1 MIASLAPW
9 TGLSHVLSH
18 PFMVRALVTGGL
30 VALACGLVGY
40 FLVLRAQVFA
50 ADALSHV
57 AFTGAAAALALGVD
71 LRFGLF
77 GACVGVAV
85 FLALIG
91 RRGRPD
97 DVVTGNMFAWVL
109 GLGTLLLSI
118 YTRSSSNGQTG
129 VNVLFGSVFG
139 LDPAPARFAAWVAL
153 GLCAVVIGLARPLL
167 FATLDEAAA
176 AAAGVP
182 VRTLGVAFLAV
193 VGAAAGEATQVVGA
207 LLLLGLLSAPTA
219 AAYRL
224 TTNPWRGLALSGA
237 LAVGSMWTGLI
248 LAYELPVLPPSFAVV
263 AAATATYVAA
273 LLGCYFRRKAPA
285 GPPPS
290 IARPEALGVS
300 E

>member
-1 MIASLAPW
+1 MIGSVAPW
-9 TGLSHVLSH
+9 TGIGHLLSH

-30 VALACGLVGY
+30 VAMACGLVGY

-57 AFTGAAAALALGVD
+57 AFTGAAAALALGID

-77 GACVGVAV
+77 GACVGVAAL
-85 FLALIG
+85 LALIG

-109 GLGTLLLSI
+109 GLGTLFLSI

-129 VNVLFGSVFG
+129 VNVLFGSIFG
-139 LDPAPARFAAWVAL
+139 LDPGPARFAAWVAL
-153 GLCAVVIGLARPLL
+153 GLGVVMIVLARPLL

-182 VRTLGVAFLAV
+182 VRSLGVAFLVV
-193 VGAAAGEATQVVGA
+193 VGAAAGEAAQVVGA
-207 LLLLGLLSAPTA
+207 LLLLGLLSAPPA
-219 AAYRL
+219 AAHRL
-224 TTNPWRGLALSGA
+224 TTNPWRGLALSAA
-237 LAVGSMWTGLI
+237 LAVGSMWAGLI

-263 AAATATYVAA
+263 AVATGTYVAA
-273 LLGCYFRRKAPA
+273 LLASHFGGKDPVPRPL
-285 GPPPS
+285 S
-290 IARPEALGVS
+290 TARAEPVGSPE
-300 E
+300 